1 MPLESQF
8 TEDQLFDNLISSL
21 VHSVWI
27 SLGKIKNPMTDK
39 IERNLFAAS
48 MNIDMLDMLYKRMD
62 GNLSDQEDSYLS
74 HVLSEIK
81 MNYIEEKKLGDDLP
95 EETDKAEKEEKLKSE
110 SETKAK
116 PKEPKTEK
124 TTEEK
129 PKPKAETKAKKP
141 ATKKPATK
149 KPTSKPKD
157 KK

>member
-1 MPLESQF
+1 MPLDSKF
-8 TEDQLFDNLISSL
+8 TEEQLFDNLISSL

-27 SLGKIKNPMTDK
+27 SLGKIKNPMSDK

-62 GNLSDQEDSYLS
+62 GNLSEQEESYLS
-74 HVLSEIK
+74 HVMSEIK

-95 EETDKAEKEEKLKSE
+95 EEKKEKTDKPAEVKSE
-110 SETKAK
+110 NK
-116 PKEPKTEK
+116 
-124 TTEEK
+124 EK

-141 ATKKPATK
+141 VTKKT
-149 KPTSKPKD
+149 TTKPKE

>member
-8 TEDQLFDNLISSL
+8 TEEQLFDNLISSL
-21 VHSVWI
+21 VHSVWV

-62 GNLSDQEDSYLS
+62 GNLSEQEETYLTRI
-74 HVLSEIK
+74 LSELK
-81 MNYIEEKKLGDDLP
+81 MNYLEEKKIGDDLP
-95 EETDKAEKEEKLKSE
+95 EEPKAEKEENLKAE

-116 PKEPKTEK
+116 PKAEK
-124 TTEEK
+124 RAEEK
-129 PKPKAETKAKKP
+129 PKPKAK
-141 ATKKPATK
+141 TK
-149 KPTSKPKD
+149 KPTTKKTTAKPKD

>member
-1 MPLESQF
+1 MPLESKF
-8 TEDQLFDNLISSL
+8 TEEQLFDNLISSL

-62 GNLSDQEDSYLS
+62 GNLSEQEDSYLS

-95 EETDKAEKEEKLKSE
+95 KETDK
-110 SETKAK
+110 
-116 PKEPKTEK
+116 TEK
-124 TTEEK
+124 KAEEK
-129 PKPKAETKAKKP
+129 PKPKAK
-141 ATKKPATK
+141 TKKTDTK
-149 KPTSKPKD
+149 KTTAKPKE

>member
-1 MPLESQF
+1 MPLDSKF
-8 TEDQLFDNLISSL
+8 TEEQLFDNLISSL

-27 SLGKIKNPMTDK
+27 SLGKIKNPMSDK

-62 GNLSDQEDSYLS
+62 GNLSEQEESYLS

-95 EETDKAEKEEKLKSE
+95 EKKKEETDKPAEAKSE
-110 SETKAK
+110 SK
-116 PKEPKTEK
+116 
-124 TTEEK
+124 EK

-141 ATKKPATK
+141 VVMKTTAKT
-149 KPTSKPKD
+149 KD

>member
-1 MPLESQF
+1 MPLESKF
-8 TEDQLFDNLISSL
+8 TEEQLFDNLISSL

-27 SLGKIKNPMTDK
+27 SLGKIKNPVSDK

-62 GNLSDQEDSYLS
+62 GNLSEQEESYLS

-81 MNYIEEKKLGDDLP
+81 MNYIEEKKLGDDLSEEEK
-95 EETDKAEKEEKLKSE
+95 EETDKPAEAKSK
-110 SETKAK
+110 SK
-116 PKEPKTEK
+116 
-124 TTEEK
+124 EK

-141 ATKKPATK
+141 VKMKTTAKT
-149 KPTSKPKD
+149 KD

>member
-1 MPLESQF
+1 MPLESKF
-8 TEDQLFDNLISSL
+8 TEEQLFDNLISSL

-62 GNLSDQEDSYLS
+62 GNLSEQEDSYLS

-81 MNYIEEKKLGDDLP
+81 MNYIEEKKIGDELSEDKK
-95 EETDKAEKEEKLKSE
+95 ETE
-110 SETKAK
+110 SAETKPESK
-116 PKEPKTEK
+116 
-124 TTEEK
+124 EK
-129 PKPKAETKAKKP
+129 PKPKTETKVKKP
-141 ATKKPATK
+141 ATKK
-149 KPTSKPKD
+149 TSAKTKD